1 MFKKEIVSLLLGN
14 VFFKSSNNSFIDKYV
29 RKKVGD
35 LFDNHIELYYNT
47 YYNFNIVW
55 IKKSKSNSCKSEVG
69 KFYSFCS

>member
-1 MFKKEIVSLLLGN
+1 M
-14 VFFKSSNNSFIDKYV
+14 
-29 RKKVGD
+29 KKVGE

-55 IKKSKSNSCKSEVG
+55 IKKSKSNSCKSEGG